1 MTSTQGWIKMSERK
15 PTKADLPFWVTT
27 RYGVFLW
34 EADTRDCDI
43 FGLSYKTNNVTHWQ
57 PATLPEPP
65 KKELTQRERD
75 ELSFTK
81 WCPVMDKPLKEGR
94 NLAWHAAL
102 AYRDGQNRED
112 LSGKFPPSVST
123 VLSWGEVDA
132 INNLKR
138 RCGLDQ

>member
-15 PTKADLPFWVTT
+15 PT
-27 RYGVFLW
+27 
-34 EADTRDCDI
+34 EADCPMWVSHSENTGFWNIADFRNHHLAH
-43 FGLSYKTNNVTHWQ
+43 GWTHWQ

>member
-1 MTSTQGWIKMSERK
+1 MTSTQGWIKMSARK
-15 PTKADLPFWVTT
+15 PTEADLPVWV
-27 RYGVFLW
+27 YGSEF
-34 EADTRDCDI
+34 ERIQFYRDSLPNQDKR
-43 FGLSYKTNNVTHWQ
+43 FTHWQ
-57 PATLPEPP
+57 PGQAPLPP

>member
-1 MTSTQGWIKMSERK
+1 MTSTQGWIKMSARK
-15 PTKADLPFWVTT
+15 PSRSDLPFWVNTPA
-27 RYGVFLW
+27 GVWLW
-34 EADTRDCDI
+34 EADTEDFDI
-43 FGLSYKTNNVTHWQ
+43 AQLGHPGATATHWQ